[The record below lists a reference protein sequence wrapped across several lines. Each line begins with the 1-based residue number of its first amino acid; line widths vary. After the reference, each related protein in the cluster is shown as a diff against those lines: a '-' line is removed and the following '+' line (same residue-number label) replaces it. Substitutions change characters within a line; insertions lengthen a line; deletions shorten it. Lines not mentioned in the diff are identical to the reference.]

1 VWSQH
6 DGDGTVFCHLKGGSS
21 YEQSVFN
28 RAMQEILGNVDN
40 PRYLLVRKSQ
50 LFDVI
55 RQQDYHA
62 VPQLIGNRKA
72 AAERFARLWTEKV
85 GDCDLI
91 YTRSPEGRKVLLKA
105 RVCSLASAFQEK
117 TEQVSRWE

>member
-1 VWSQH
+1 
-6 DGDGTVFCHLKGGSS
+6 
-21 YEQSVFN
+21 
-28 RAMQEILGNVDN
+28 VDN

-72 AAERFARLWTEKV
+72 AAERFARLWTDQV
-85 GDCDLI
+85 GKCDLI